1 MTDRMQCRFFVL
13 RYAPDA
19 VKNEFNAIQ
28 PSEFQACLAAS
39 AVSEADELA
48 RLYLERPKRRQ
59 QAREPGARVAIVARM
74 RSEFEA
80 AGVWPVMLKNIALS
94 KYTRSGDPLK
104 IDCGYSPN
112 GTVKLF
118 HAVTLSSD
126 VNAAKVLAFSFPQLA
141 EGIRKTEGKQA
152 LLTAIV
158 EDDLPVDDETVNFA
172 RETLEQNTIRIAN
185 RIKNPGLLAGADLAT
200 LCCSKGLEAFSFK
213 DSRSHTVDYRRDRL
227 MGDTLHQVDG
237 NCCFCGIIHA
247 KRNAHAL
254 NSGLTH
260 QAADVRFFNS
270 YCSINF
276 LLSSRRNDRTGRFVK
291 YQTSANT
298 VNRRRHPWYGA
309 A

>member
-1 MTDRMQCRFFVL
+1 MQCRFFVL

-19 VKNEFNAIQ
+19 VKNEFINVGLVLLPPAGSAQVRFTRDWSRVLCLDPEADVEMLQALENDLRDQLREMNGDHDLILRRIQDSFSNAIQ

-74 RSEFEA
+74 RLEFEA

-141 EGIRKTEGKQA
+141 QGIRKAEEKQA

-158 EDDLPVDDETVNFA
+158 EDDLPTDDETVNFA
-172 RETLEQNTIRIAN
+172 RETLEQNAIRIAPVN
-185 RIKNPGLLAGADLAT
+185 TMAAIAREAARELRIG
-200 LCCSKGLEAFSFK
+200 
-213 DSRSHTVDYRRDRL
+213 
-227 MGDTLHQVDG
+227 
-237 NCCFCGIIHA
+237 
-247 KRNAHAL
+247 
-254 NSGLTH
+254 
-260 QAADVRFFNS
+260 
-270 YCSINF
+270 
-276 LLSSRRNDRTGRFVK
+276 
-291 YQTSANT
+291 
-298 VNRRRHPWYGA
+298 
-309 A
+309 

>member
-1 MTDRMQCRFFVL
+1 MQCRFFVL

-19 VKNEFNAIQ
+19 VKNEFINVGLVLLPPAGSAQVRFTRDWSRVLCLDPEADIEMLQALENDLRDQLREMNGDHDLILRRIQDSFSNAIQ

-59 QAREPGARVAIVARM
+59 QAREPGARVAVVARM

-80 AGVWPVMLKNIALS
+80 AGVWPLMLKNIALS

-118 HAVTLSSD
+118 HAVALSSD
-126 VNAAKVLAFSFPQLA
+126 VNAAKVLAFSFPHLA
-141 EGIRKTEGKQA
+141 QGIRKAEGKQA

-172 RETLEQNTIRIAN
+172 RETLEQNAIRIAPVSTMAAIAREAAREL
-185 RIKNPGLLAGADLAT
+185 RIG
-200 LCCSKGLEAFSFK
+200 
-213 DSRSHTVDYRRDRL
+213 
-227 MGDTLHQVDG
+227 
-237 NCCFCGIIHA
+237 
-247 KRNAHAL
+247 
-254 NSGLTH
+254 
-260 QAADVRFFNS
+260 
-270 YCSINF
+270 
-276 LLSSRRNDRTGRFVK
+276 
-291 YQTSANT
+291 
-298 VNRRRHPWYGA
+298 
-309 A
+309 